1 MKHQASPSFV
11 PAAIADVGGVRPAA
25 QLSRLLARI
34 PWLFVGMVVA
44 PTLAAAIYFLFIAAP
59 LYVSEAQFVVHTRD
73 SNPTSNLGSKL
84 QSVGV
89 SLGSQSETDAYE
101 VQQYMVSRD
110 AVATLDR
117 ELGLRRMLARPEADL
132 LERFP
137 RPFEGTTFENLYR
150 GYKRFVQVGL
160 DSQTEIST
168 LRVRAFRPAD
178 AQAMANALLNR
189 GEALVNRLNDRAM
202 ADSVAQALRQ
212 VSEAEVRLDQ
222 VQAELT
228 SFRNHQQ
235 LVDPDR
241 TSAAGVEILGKLE
254 TDLASL
260 RAERAGLA
268 ASTPESPQLPVID
281 RRIAAYQVQ
290 LDLERARQAG
300 EADSLAPK
308 VSEYER
314 LTLERKLAGDAME
327 AAVAGLE
334 SARLDARRQQIFL
347 ERVVNP
353 DLPDKAMAPKRLL
366 TVLTVLISSLLLY
379 GIVSLVIAGLREHH
393 QR

>member
-11 PAAIADVGGVRPAA
+11 PAAIADVDVARPAA

-44 PTLAAAIYFLFIAAP
+44 PTFAAAIYFLFIAAP

-73 SNPTSNLGSKL
+73 SNPAGNLGSKL

-110 AVATLDR
+110 AVATLNR
-117 ELGLRRMLARPEADL
+117 ELDLRRMLARPEADF

-137 RPFEGTTFENLYR
+137 RLFEGTTFENLYR
-150 GYKRFVQVGL
+150 GYKRFVKVGL

-168 LRVRAFRPAD
+168 LRVSAFRPAD
-178 AQAMANALLNR
+178 AQVLANALLNR

-202 ADSVAQALRQ
+202 ADSVAQAQRQ
-212 VSEAEVRLDQ
+212 VSESEVRLDQ

-366 TVLTVLISSLLLY
+366 TVLTVLISTLLLY
-379 GIVSLVIAGLREHH
+379 AIVSLVIAGLREHH